1 MKVLNLGSLDVKE
14 GGPTLST
21 YLGMKGVERSGW
33 RTAIAMAPLQ
43 PGGRLIA
50 EDVETIVCREPRL
63 GRLQWIPGFADSIEA
78 AGEVNVVHIQ
88 GLWRLIGAQGAR
100 WARRRGIPYV
110 VSLRGMLYP
119 QALGQ
124 RRWFK
129 RLSLAAYEADT
140 LRGAAAIHATCEEEA
155 EHYRALGFTNRVEI
169 IPNAVDTS
177 AVGAPKQDY
186 ADVRTIAYLGRFDG
200 RKRIDLLIEAFAIWA
215 KGRRDCRL
223 RLIGGGSA
231 DFEAGLRS
239 RAAAA
244 GISDRMEMPGFLS
257 GAEKYAALRE
267 ADVLVVP
274 SDFEN
279 FGNIVVEAMAC
290 GVPVVA
296 SKGTPWRILEE
307 ERCGY
312 WTDNAPGAIA
322 DALGRLSAL
331 SADERRA
338 MGQRAVALADRLYSV
353 DAVGRQLAE
362 LYRSVANR

>member
-21 YLGMKGVERSGW
+21 YLGMRGVERNGW
-33 RTAIAMAPLQ
+33 RAAIAMAPLQ
-43 PGGRLIA
+43 PGGRMIA
-50 EDVETIVCREPRL
+50 TDVETIVCREPRL
-63 GRLQWIPGFADSIEA
+63 GRLQWIPGFTESIEG
-78 AGEVNVVHIQ
+78 AGKVDVIHIQ

-100 WARRRGIPYV
+100 WARQSGIPYV

-129 RLSLAAYEADT
+129 RLSLAAYEADV

-155 EHYRALGFTNRVEI
+155 DHYRALGFRNRVDV

-177 AVGAPKQDY
+177 AVGAPKHNY

-200 RKRIDLLIEAFAIWA
+200 RKRIDLLIEAFALWA
-215 KGRRDCRL
+215 QGRTDCRL

-231 DFEAGLRS
+231 EFEAGLRS

-244 GISDRMEMPGFLS
+244 GIADRLEMPGFLS
-257 GAEKYAALRE
+257 GAEKYAALRD

-296 SKGTPWRILEE
+296 SMGTPWRILEE
-307 ERCGY
+307 ERCGV
-312 WTDNAPGAIA
+312 WTDNAPAAIA
-322 DALGRLSAL
+322 EALAHLAAL

-338 MGQRAVALADRLYSV
+338 MGSRAVALADRLYSV

-362 LYRSVANR
+362 LYCSIVNR

>member
-33 RTAIAMAPLQ
+33 RAAIAMAPLQ

-50 EDVETIVCREPRL
+50 EDVETIVCRTPRL
-63 GRLQWIPGFADSIEA
+63 GRLQWIPGFATSIEA
-78 AGEVNVVHIQ
+78 AGEVDVVHIQ

-100 WARRRGIPYV
+100 WARRKGIPYV

-200 RKRIDLLIEAFAIWA
+200 RKRIDLLIKAFAIWA
-215 KGRRDCRL
+215 KERRDCRL
-223 RLIGGGSA
+223 RLIGSGPA
-231 DFEAGLRS
+231 DFEAELRS

-244 GISDRMEMPGFLS
+244 GDCRPPGDARISQRS
-257 GAEKYAALRE
+257 GEIRRSPRGRCARGAQRLREFREYRGGGDGVWGAGGGIEGDAVADSRGGALRML
-267 ADVLVVP
+267 D
-274 SDFEN
+274 
-279 FGNIVVEAMAC
+279 G
-290 GVPVVA
+290 
-296 SKGTPWRILEE
+296 
-307 ERCGY
+307 
-312 WTDNAPGAIA
+312 
-322 DALGRLSAL
+322 
-331 SADERRA
+331 
-338 MGQRAVALADRLYSV
+338 
-353 DAVGRQLAE
+353 
-362 LYRSVANR
+362 

>member
-21 YLGMKGVERSGW
+21 YLGMKGVERHGW
-33 RTAIAMAPLQ
+33 RAAIAMAPLQ
-43 PGGRLIA
+43 PGGRMIG
-50 EDVETIVCREPRL
+50 EDVETIVCQRPRM
-63 GRLQWIPGFADSIEA
+63 GRLQWIPGFAESVEG
-78 AGEVNVVHIQ
+78 AGEVDVVHIQ
-88 GLWRLIGAQGAR
+88 GLWRMIGAQGAR

-129 RLSLAAYEADT
+129 RLSLAAYEADV

-155 EHYRALGFTNRVEI
+155 DHYRALGFRNRVEI

-177 AVGAPKQDY
+177 AVGVPKHNY
-186 ADVRTIAYLGRFDG
+186 TEVRTVAYLGRFDG
-200 RKRIDLLIEAFAIWA
+200 RKRIDLLIEAFALWA
-215 KGRRDCRL
+215 KGLQNCRL
-223 RLIGGGSA
+223 RLIGGGTPE
-231 DFEAGLRS
+231 FESNLRL
-239 RAAAA
+239 RATAA
-244 GISDRMEMPGFLS
+244 GIAERMEMTGFLS
-257 GAEKYAALRE
+257 GAEKYAALRG

-279 FGNIVVEAMAC
+279 FGIIVVEAMAF

-307 ERCGY
+307 ERCGC
-312 WTDNAPGAIA
+312 WTDNAPAAIA
-322 DALGRLSAL
+322 DALARLAAL
-331 SADERRA
+331 PADERRA
-338 MGQRAVALADRLYSV
+338 MGSRAVALADRLYSV
-353 DAVGRQLAE
+353 DAVGRQLAG
-362 LYRSVANR
+362 LYSSVANS